1 MRFLA
6 LAPLRLL
13 MMVLYL
19 LSPTS
24 NLWNPFPLGKGP
36 LVPVDI
42 FYAELAEIPR
52 CDSMPEL
59 NIVVTGRSQYADRL
73 GPFRYYSFIV
83 SSNIRSV
90 PSRKVCSDISS
101 EDRKS
106 LRNLGCRFAIA
117 RLAAIPPPLP
127 SCTDEPK
134 LQTCTESCPV
144 DQEPGRGEG

>member
-1 MRFLA
+1 MRLH
-6 LAPLRLL
+6 

-24 NLWNPFPLGKGP
+24 NLWYPFPVGKGP

-59 NIVVTGRSQYADRL
+59 NIVVTGRSQCADRL
-73 GPFRYYSFIV
+73 GLPRYYSFIV
-83 SSNIRSV
+83 SSSFDS
-90 PSRKVCSDISS
+90 PPGRKVCSDDISS